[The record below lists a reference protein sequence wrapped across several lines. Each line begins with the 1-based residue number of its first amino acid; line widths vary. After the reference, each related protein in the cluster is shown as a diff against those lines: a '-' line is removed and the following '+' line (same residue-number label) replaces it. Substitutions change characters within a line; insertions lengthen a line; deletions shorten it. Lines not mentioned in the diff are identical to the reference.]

1 MKIILTEQQFNSLLL
16 GEGSVKSSE
25 SIKIYDDNEWSVR
38 TPLSHNASCKYLNK
52 SSLCIAAVSSPGL
65 FNGYNKQGKFMIFIN
80 KNTNRKFTYYKNL
93 GSFNDFEGWY
103 DEYNNKNISGIKKGD
118 PIKEKNPFKIPD
130 DILNSAFK
138 TFFAFINDKQEFKII
153 NGDKIQ
159 INQLNNDGLMEG
171 YWEIYHNHSNKVSS
185 KGIYINDKK
194 EGYWES
200 YYGNGQL
207 KERGSFKD
215 GNIEGYWE
223 SYYDNGQLKEKGSFK
238 DGKKEGYWEKYRING
253 KLEFKG
259 NYTNDKREGI
269 WEYYGYDGELERWV
283 EFKKDVVVDYKDKSL
298 KRNSNVQK
306 ITITNIDDL
315 NKIQP
320 YLEDTAF
327 SGKFFKPYIEQHNLI
342 NVYIKGNNKIFNFV
356 GNNNFFD
363 KNDKMIN
370 NVKSEDDVFEYLD
383 STP

>member
-1 MKIILTEQQFNSLLL
+1 MKIIITEQQFNSLLL

-25 SIKIYDDNEWSVR
+25 SIKIYNDNEWSVR

-52 SSLCIAAVSSPGL
+52 SSLCIAAVSSPGH
-65 FNGYNKQGKFMIFIN
+65 FNKYNQQGKFMIFIN

-93 GSFNDFEGWY
+93 GRFNDFEGWY
-103 DEYNNKNISGIKKGD
+103 NEYNNKNISGLKEGD

-130 DILNSAFK
+130 NILNSAFK
-138 TFFAFINDKQEFKII
+138 TFFGVINDKEEFKII
-153 NGDKIQ
+153 NGEKIR
-159 INQLNNDGLMEG
+159 INQLNNNGLMEG
-171 YWEIYHNHSNKVSS
+171 YWETYYSNKVLSS
-185 KGIYINDKK
+185 KGVYINGEKDGMWISYHPNGNFFNKGNYVNGLK
-194 EGYWES
+194 EGIWES
-200 YYGNGQL
+200 YDGNGKL
-207 KERGSFKD
+207 KV
-215 GNIEGYWE
+215 
-223 SYYDNGQLKEKGSFK
+223 KGLYK
-238 DGKKEGYWEKYRING
+238 KGKKEGIWEKYRINN
-253 KLEFKG
+253 KLQFKG

-269 WEYYGYDGELERWV
+269 WEYYGYDGELESRV
-283 EFKKDVVVDYKDKSL
+283 EFKEGTAVDYTDKSL
-298 KRNSNVQK
+298 KRDSNVQK
-306 ITITNIDDL
+306 ITIKNIDDL

-320 YLEDTAF
+320 YLEDTSF

-356 GNNNFFD
+356 GNNTFFD

>member
-1 MKIILTEQQFNSLLL
+1 MKIIITEQQFNSLLL

-52 SSLCIAAVSSPGL
+52 SSLCIAAVSSPGH

-103 DEYNNKNISGIKKGD
+103 DEYNNKNILGLKEGD

-138 TFFAFINDKQEFKII
+138 TFFGVINDKQEFKIN
-153 NGDKIQ
+153 NGDKIR
-159 INQLNNDGLMEG
+159 INQLNNNGLMEG
-171 YWEIYHNHSNKVSS
+171 YWETYSNNNVLSS
-185 KGIYINDKK
+185 KGVYINGEKD
-194 EGYWES
+194 GIWEFYDENGRLTS
-200 YYGNGQL
+200 KGSYKNGLTDGIWEYYGYDGKL
-207 KERGSFKD
+207 KK
-215 GNIEGYWE
+215 
-223 SYYDNGQLKEKGSFK
+223 KGLYVK
-238 DGKKEGYWEKYRING
+238 GKKEGIWEKYRINS
-253 KLEFKG
+253 KLQFKG
-259 NYTNDKREGI
+259 GYTNDKKDGY
-269 WEYYGYDGELERWV
+269 WEYYGYDGELEGRV
-283 EFKKDVVVDYKDKSL
+283 EFKEDVVVVYKDKSL
-298 KRNSNVQK
+298 KRDSNVQK

-356 GNNNFFD
+356 GNNIFFD

-370 NVKSEDDVFEYLD
+370 NVKSEDGVFEYLD
-383 STP
+383 SIP

>member
-1 MKIILTEQQFNSLLL
+1 MRIIITEQQFNSLLL

-52 SSLCIAAVSSPGL
+52 SSLCIAAVSSPGH

-93 GSFNDFEGWY
+93 GSFNKFEGWY
-103 DEYNNKNISGIKKGD
+103 DEYNNKNISGIKKGY

-138 TFFAFINDKQEFKII
+138 TFFAFINDKKEFKII
-153 NGDKIQ
+153 NGDKIR

-171 YWEIYHNHSNKVSS
+171 YWEIYHNNNVSS
-185 KGIYINDKK
+185 KGIYINGKK
-194 EGYWES
+194 EGIWEFYYENGKLHYRVSYKDDKYDGIWETYW
-200 YYGNGQL
+200 
-207 KERGSFKD
+207 
-215 GNIEGYWE
+215 
-223 SYYDNGQLKEKGSFK
+223 DNGQLESKGLYVK
-238 DGKKEGYWEKYRING
+238 GKKEGIWEKYRING

-259 NYTNDKREGI
+259 NYTNNKREGI
-269 WEYYGYDGELERWV
+269 WEYYGYDGELESRV
-283 EFKKDVVVDYKDKSL
+283 EFKEDVVVDYKDKSL
-298 KRNSNVQK
+298 KRNSDVQK

-327 SGKFFKPYIEQHNLI
+327 SGEYFKPYIERYNLI

>member
-1 MKIILTEQQFNSLLL
+1 MRIIITEQQFNSLLL

-52 SSLCIAAVSSPGL
+52 SSLCIAAVSSPGH
-65 FNGYNKQGKFMIFIN
+65 FNGYNRHGKFMIFIN

-93 GSFNDFEGWY
+93 RSFNDFEGWY

-171 YWEIYHNHSNKVSS
+171 YWEIYHSNKVSS
-185 KGIYINDKK
+185 KGIYINGEK
-194 EGYWES
+194 EGIWEN
-200 YYGNGQL
+200 YDEN
-207 KERGSFKD
+207 ERLTS
-215 GNIEGYWE
+215 
-223 SYYDNGQLKEKGSFK
+223 KGSYRDGLTDGIWEYYYSGK
-238 DGKKEGYWEKYRING
+238 LKKKGLYVKGKKEGIWEKYRING

-269 WEYYGYDGELERWV
+269 WEYYGYDGELEGRV
-283 EFKKDVVVDYKDKSL
+283 EFKEDVVVDSIIYGYATEYGD
-298 KRNSNVQK
+298 VQK

-327 SGKFFKPYIEQHNLI
+327 SGKFFKPYIELHNLI

-356 GNNNFFD
+356 GDNKFFD